1 MRTLRTFISL
11 LLLTANLL
19 GTASADTTPFR
30 IGIFPRQPQ
39 DKMLRHFQPLAEWLG
54 RRLGREVVL
63 ESAPDFAAFW
73 ERVKAGRYALV
84 HYNQY
89 HYIRAHRELGHR
101 VIIKNEELG
110 RSKIRAVFLVPA
122 DSHIQH
128 IAQLRGMK
136 ILFGGGRGAMVNY
149 ILARDLLRARG
160 LHEGDYLESFARTPI
175 DAINALYYGQ
185 AEAAGAGDTLIR
197 LQHTPWSNT
206 PNALRVIALS
216 TPIAQLPWAVA
227 AWVPDSL
234 AERIRNALLA
244 LNDDPAGRVVLEQ
257 AHLTGLRPA
266 SDAEYDAVR
275 RIVARVLG
283 EHY

>member
-1 MRTLRTFISL
+1 MRTLRTFISA
-11 LLLTANLL
+11 LLLTCSLL
-19 GTASADTTPFR
+19 GTVAADTTTLR
-30 IGIFPRQPQ
+30 IGIFPRQTQ
-39 DKMLRHFQPLAEWLG
+39 DKMLSHFQPLAEWLS
-54 RRLGREVVL
+54 RRLGHEVVL

-73 ERVKAGRYALV
+73 ERVKAERYALV

-101 VIIKNEELG
+101 VILKNEELG
-110 RSKIRAVFLVPA
+110 RSQIRAAFLVPA
-122 DSHIQH
+122 YSHIRH

-149 ILARDLLRARG
+149 ILARDLLRTGG
-160 LHEGDYLESFARTPI
+160 LRDGDYLMSFARTPV

-185 AEAAGAGDTLIR
+185 ADAAGAGDTLIR
-197 LQHTPWSNT
+197 LQHTPWSDT

-227 AWVPDSL
+227 AWVPDTL
-234 AERIRNALLA
+234 ADRIRDALLA
-244 LNDDPAGRVVLEQ
+244 LNDDPAGRSVLGQ

-266 SDAEYDAVR
+266 NDAEYDSVR
-275 RIVARVLG
+275 QIVARVLD